1 MSDDTYEYGD
11 VKNIHHIEFTLF
23 SNNEV
28 KEYSALDKNS
38 MGINSADLYNN
49 LEPKRGGLIDSRLG
63 TTDTHIDCS
72 TCGLN
77 STMCPGHF
85 GHIELPEYVFHL
97 GFLPF
102 IKKILSCICLR
113 CSKIHFNNTF
123 LTKII
128 ACNSKNTNEYKI
140 KLINRIMFLKCFV
153 RGGFNTVN

>member
-11 VKNIHHIEFTLF
+11 VKNIHHIDFTLF

-38 MGINSADLYNN
+38 IGINSADLYNN

-63 TTDTHIDCS
+63 TTDNHIDCS

-97 GFLPF
+97 IF
-102 IKKILSCICLR
+102 
-113 CSKIHFNNTF
+113 
-123 LTKII
+123 
-128 ACNSKNTNEYKI
+128 
-140 KLINRIMFLKCFV
+140 
-153 RGGFNTVN
+153 TVH